1 MCGLALVIREFNMTN
16 KELAEILDIK
26 PQSLNDWL
34 KSKRKIPATRLEQL
48 SEIFNLSQ
56 EYFLKDESEYTEVDR
71 LEVKKSYL
79 EKTDILIDDPTIS
92 PYRFWL
98 NRDEIR
104 RTQHLIDN
112 KKLLQRLEMLIDKV
126 GVLGEKDFNIK
137 SNKNF
142 WLLEKIE
149 YVLRNEE
156 ENKEVTDKLRALFKD
171 FKLE

>member
-34 KSKRKIPATRLEQL
+34 KLKRKIPSNRLEQL
-48 SEIFNLSQ
+48 SSIFNLSK

-71 LEVKKSYL
+71 LEVRKSYL

-98 NRDEIR
+98 NSDEIR

-112 KKLLQRLEMLIDKV
+112 KKLLQRLELLIDKV
-126 GVLGEKDFNIK
+126 GVLGDVDFSIK
-137 SNKNF
+137 SNRNF

-149 YVLRNEE
+149 HLLRNEE
-156 ENKEVTDKLRALFKD
+156 ENKELADKLRALFEEYKI
-171 FKLE
+171 